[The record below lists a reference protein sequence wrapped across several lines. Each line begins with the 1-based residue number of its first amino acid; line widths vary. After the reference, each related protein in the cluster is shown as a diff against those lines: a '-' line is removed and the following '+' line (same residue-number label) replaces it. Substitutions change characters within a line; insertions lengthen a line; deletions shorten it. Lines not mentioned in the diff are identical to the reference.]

1 MKKFMF
7 ASFIAFWASLG
18 TIAVL
23 YGVGPEEAA
32 AGGDREPQYTLDEV
46 AKHSSLQDCWMAI
59 EGVVYDLTPYL
70 PRHPVPDSVIRPWC
84 GKEATE
90 GMRTKGAN
98 RDHSSA
104 AWQMLEDYR
113 VGVVAE

>member
-23 YGVGPEEAA
+23 HGVGPQEATA
-32 AGGDREPQYTLDEV
+32 ESDEAQYTLDDV
-46 AKHSSLQDCWMAI
+46 AEHDSLDDCWMAI
-59 EGVVYDLTPYL
+59 EGTVYDVTDYV
-70 PRHPVPDSVIRPWC
+70 PRHPAPDSVIKPWC

-98 RDHSSA
+98 RDHSSM

-113 VGVVAE
+113 IGVLAE

>member
-7 ASFIAFWASLG
+7 AGFIAFWASLG

-23 YGVGPEEAA
+23 HGVSPEEATA
-32 AGGDREPQYTLDEV
+32 KDREPQYTLDDV
-46 AKHSSLQDCWMAI
+46 AKHSTLEDCWMAI
-59 EGVVYDLTPYL
+59 EGAVYDFTDYI
-70 PRHPVPDSVIRPWC
+70 PRHPAPDSVIKPWC

-104 AWQMLEDYR
+104 AWQMMEDYR
-113 VGVVAE
+113 IGVLAE